1 MSRHTPYPQDGHPN
15 SAARGP
21 ISDSGWKRSVLLAG
35 LLLLLALAYAASRD
49 AHGATYK
56 WVDEKGII
64 HYSDKMPPDAVNR
77 AHVELDR
84 QGRQFKKVDPAL
96 TADEVRAKA
105 ADVERQKQEAKEQE
119 VLARR
124 DRALLASYTREEDLD
139 VARTRALTTIDG
151 QMQSARV
158 YAAALAK
165 RQEELNEKKQT
176 YGSKGAPPAVE
187 RELES
192 VDSELAKTN
201 ALIEAKKQESL
212 GVAAKYDT
220 DKQRWR
226 MLKSKADAA
235 AGTVATTQTT
245 GPSVNVV
252 PTSAM
257 R

>member
-1 MSRHTPYPQDGHPN
+1 MNNHLPFPHDHPPKDESRS
-15 SAARGP
+15 SAWN
-21 ISDSGWKRSVLLAG
+21 DGWKRSILLAG
-35 LLLLLALAYAASRD
+35 LLLVLALAYSASRD
-49 AHGATYK
+49 AHAATYK
-56 WVDEKGII
+56 WVDDKGIV

-84 QGRQFKKVDPAL
+84 QGRQVTKIDRASTPEEIRARAANVD
-96 TADEVRAKA
+96 
-105 ADVERQKQEAKEQE
+105 RQRQEAKEQE
-119 VLARR
+119 IVARR

-139 VARTRALTTIDG
+139 LARARALTTIDG

-158 YAAALAK
+158 YAAALTK
-165 RQEELNEKKQT
+165 RQQELNEIKQAN
-176 YGSKGAPPAVE
+176 GSKGTTPAVE

-192 VDSELAKTN
+192 VDAELAKTN

-212 GVAAKYDT
+212 GVAAKYDM

-226 MLKSKADAA
+226 TLKSNSDAA
-235 AGTVATTQTT
+235 AGTVSATQTGGAT
-245 GPSVNVV
+245 ATVL

>member
-1 MSRHTPYPQDGHPN
+1 MSNNLRFQDDHPPKGESRPSVWN
-15 SAARGP
+15 
-21 ISDSGWKRSVLLAG
+21 DGWKRSILLAG
-35 LLLLLALAYAASRD
+35 LLLVLALAYTASRETH
-49 AHGATYK
+49 AATYK
-56 WVDEKGII
+56 WVDEKGIV

-84 QGRQFKKVDPAL
+84 QGRQVTKIDRAATPEEIRARAAE
-96 TADEVRAKA
+96 AD
-105 ADVERQKQEAKEQE
+105 RQRQEAKEQE
-119 VLARR
+119 VVARR

-139 VARTRALTTIDG
+139 LARTRALTTIDG

-158 YAAALAK
+158 YQAALTK
-165 RQEELNEKKQT
+165 RQQELNDQKQS
-176 YGSKGAPPAVE
+176 YGSKAAPPAVE

-192 VDSELAKTN
+192 VESELAKTN

-226 MLKSKADAA
+226 TLKANADAA
-235 AGTVATTQTT
+235 AGTVSTTQTGGAPAT
-245 GPSVNVV
+245 VL